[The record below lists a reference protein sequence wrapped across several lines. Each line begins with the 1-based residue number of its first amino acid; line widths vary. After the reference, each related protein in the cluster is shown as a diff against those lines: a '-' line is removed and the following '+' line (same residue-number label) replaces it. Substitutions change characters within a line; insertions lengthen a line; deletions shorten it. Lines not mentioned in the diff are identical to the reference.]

1 MGKDDSSDSS
11 SEEKAKKKTKKKEK
25 KKEKRKDKK
34 GGKKDK
40 KDEKKR
46 KKADKKGGKKVGSSS
61 DSSDSDHNEKKA
73 KRKDGDGKDQ
83 ARETWIFNREKAIR
97 KAEPDLPKGD
107 ALRRAVEE
115 YCSIYDIGV
124 GAEEAKAAKAAEA
137 HAIPEVQVNNEAI
150 QDALEAAVAESAE
163 KVRKEA
169 ELAMASVLQ
178 VAEQQGLLF
187 TAKGADKVM
196 GRWVFCSAKE
206 RQEQMSMFLTEKE
219 RQLEE
224 CALAR
229 RRSARE
235 ASAARYVRLGAPLT
249 DDRPRGESAANP
261 SNGKVDVTK
270 LRLFNAGRADL

>member
-163 KVRKEA
+163 KARAAGRHAAEVRKEA

-224 CALAR
+224 
-229 RRSARE
+229 
-235 ASAARYVRLGAPLT
+235 YVRLGAPLT